1 MQIFEDC
8 LRRNARLFPNDVAI
22 EKSGERLT
30 YSQLWT
36 RVEERAAQMDI
47 EGKIIPFRAVCG
59 IDTLVHYFAIHLSGG
74 IAMPLEKD
82 LLDSQFAEM
91 SRLADTSVPEG
102 TADVLFTTGTT
113 GRKKGVIISHA
124 ALVADAENLVQAQ
137 GYHHGLN
144 FIISGPLNHL
154 GSLSKVYPTLW
165 VGGTIRL
172 LDGMKDPG
180 AFFRLIEGSP
190 QPVASFL
197 VPASLRMLMAFSS
210 SMLSEH
216 SRQIEFLETGASAI
230 SLADMQS
237 LCRLLP
243 LSRLY
248 NTYASTETGI
258 ISTFDFNR
266 GECIEGCVGRP
277 MKHSSFII
285 TPDGR
290 VACQG
295 PTVMSGYLGDESL
308 SAAVMHEGM
317 VFTCDMGRVDGMG
330 RLHLQGRSGDII
342 NVGGYKVSP
351 TEVESAAM
359 SLGIL
364 EDCVCIPSQH
374 RVLGTVLK
382 LLVVLPSGIL
392 LDKRTLARALQ
403 SKLESYKIPMLYEQV
418 SSVRRTFNGKI
429 DRKAY
434 LSQ

>member
-1 MQIFEDC
+1 MQILEDI
-8 LRRNARLFPNDVAI
+8 LRRNARIYPHDWAI
-22 EKSGERLT
+22 VKGEEHVT

-36 RVEERAAQMDI
+36 RVEELSRQMDAR
-47 EGKIIPFRAVCG
+47 GKTIPFRAVCE
-59 IDTLVHYFAIHLSGG
+59 IDTLVLYFAIHLAGG

-82 LLDSQFAEM
+82 LSDAQFTEM
-91 SRLADTSVPEG
+91 ARLAHNPVPPG

-113 GRKKGVIISHA
+113 GRKKGVIISHD
-124 ALVADAENLVQAQ
+124 ALLANAENLVEAQ
-137 GYHHGLN
+137 GYHHALN
-144 FIISGPLNHL
+144 FIICGPLNHL
-154 GSLSKVYPTLW
+154 GSLSKVYPSIL
-165 VGGTIRL
+165 VGATITI
-172 LDGMKDPG
+172 LDGLKDIG
-180 AFFRLIEGSP
+180 AWFRAIDGCP
-190 QPVASFL
+190 QPSASFL

-210 SMLSEH
+210 SLLSQYAP
-216 SRQIEFLETGASAI
+216 RIEFIETGASAI
-230 SLADMQS
+230 SLADMQT

-243 LSRLY
+243 HSRLY

-277 MKHSSFII
+277 MKHSSVVI
-285 TPDGR
+285 TPEGR

-295 PTVMSGYLGDESL
+295 PTIMSGYLGDDTL
-308 SAAVMHEGM
+308 SAAVLHEGK
-317 VFTCDMGRVDGMG
+317 VFTSDMGEVDTLG

-342 NVGGYKVSP
+342 NVGGYKVQPS
-351 TEVESAAM
+351 EVEAAAM

-364 EDCVCIPSQH
+364 EDCVCIPFQH

-418 SSVRRTFNGKI
+418 PSVLRTFNGKI

-434 LSQ
+434 LSL